1 MDFKE
6 KVAEIFTSIETELSM
21 DDALQLIE
29 IPPSSDM
36 GDYAVPCFKFAK
48 KYRKS
53 PAAIANEIV
62 CTKSLLKSKL
72 LNTGY
77 INLATAGSP
86 IQPRPNDAKV
96 IPNCDTDK
104 YESKLCTKFDA
115 NLAFEVPS
123 CTNESMRE
131 LLTFTIANSA
141 ATKKPFNN
149 TKNITKNKLSIILEY
164 SNNFLFTHFHEQ

>member
-29 IPPSSDM
+29 IPPNSDM

-62 CTKSLLKSKL
+62 EKIGTKDEFEKIESAGPYVNFFVNKAQFAEKVLK
-72 LNTGY
+72 
-77 INLATAGSP
+77 
-86 IQPRPNDAKV
+86 Q
-96 IPNCDTDK
+96 
-104 YESKLCTKFDA
+104 
-115 NLAFEVPS
+115 AFEQKENYGS
-123 CTNESMRE
+123 TNVGENRTVIVEFSSPN
-131 LLTFTIANSA
+131 IA
-141 ATKKPFNN
+141 KPFH
-149 TKNITKNKLSIILEY
+149 IGQIGRA
-164 SNNFLFTHFHEQ
+164 HV